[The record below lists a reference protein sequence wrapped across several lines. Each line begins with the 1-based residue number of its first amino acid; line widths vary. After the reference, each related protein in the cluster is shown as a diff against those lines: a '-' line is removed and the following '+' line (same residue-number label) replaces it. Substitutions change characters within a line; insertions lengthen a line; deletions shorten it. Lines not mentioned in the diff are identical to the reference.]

1 MGSKKL
7 VWCCIIGIV
16 LGFLAPF
23 VLKTN
28 QQTSLMIG
36 MAGGLGLGYL
46 LEMLDEKRGKAA
58 DQKVI
63 TEKAAQAGRML
74 EHARAEL
81 HGDAIPEE
89 EQDAEEYLPEDLP
102 DLTAEEQSA
111 KLSEAEEMIRK
122 ARERIK

>member
-1 MGSKKL
+1 VGSKKL
-7 VWCCIIGIV
+7 VWCCIIGII

-36 MAGGLGLGYL
+36 MAGGLGIGYIL
-46 LEMLDEKRGKAA
+46 DMLDEKKAKAA
-58 DQKVI
+58 GQKSI
-63 TEKAAQAGRML
+63 AEKAGRAGRML
-74 EHARAEL
+74 EQARAEISGKAQPAPEADQWDEL
-81 HGDAIPEE
+81 PEE
-89 EQDAEEYLPEDLP
+89 LP